1 MAMPNTNMRQVKGQ
15 MSNRLSVGD
24 YARNLAAGRLG
35 KISEGSFGGLLQ
47 NISSDIATT
56 GTGMGQL
63 AVLGGQAVL
72 DKEARSKLATIAK
85 SLPKGVLE
93 LMKSYVLN
101 PVQTAYEHPV
111 TTATAVIAP
120 MASPRVS
127 AAKVALTQKIK
138 QMGTPGVSKGATGV
152 STVSGKSGLQLKA
165 EELDQQNAT
174 ALSDIKGK
182 TIGQTQQ
189 QVQTPDLTAYE
200 KAINAGDLQTAKAM
214 ATSHPGDARFQIHTQ
229 SWFKPTQPKGVGEGI
244 SKTVRTSVAPLMRE
258 KNDISKT
265 LLGLEKSVNR
275 PGILGNKKVNQYTY
289 DQAIKQLYPRLKQI
303 NEEIERLGVDPASGR
318 ALGLK

>member
-120 MASPRVS
+120 MASP
-127 AAKVALTQKIK
+127 
-138 QMGTPGVSKGATGV
+138 
-152 STVSGKSGLQLKA
+152 
-165 EELDQQNAT
+165 
-174 ALSDIKGK
+174 
-182 TIGQTQQ
+182 
-189 QVQTPDLTAYE
+189 
-200 KAINAGDLQTAKAM
+200 
-214 ATSHPGDARFQIHTQ
+214 HPGDARFQIHTQ